1 MGKTASFR
9 IPQPFA
15 RCTLAVEKSE
25 ELTGPIAF
33 RQVPTE
39 ITLPA

>member
-9 IPQPFA
+9 ITQPFA
-15 RCTLAVEKSE
+15 RCMLPVEKSE
-25 ELTGPIAF
+25 VLTGPIRF